1 MECPLV
7 NRRPIVSVSI
17 VSSIP
22 EKFPARSHPHRFPHR
37 GFLPEG
43 RYFTL
48 TWGIGYDYGGM
59 TTVALER
66 SSAFARLDNRS
77 VEILT
82 LSPEMKGQN
91 RGREL
96 RAEGRID
103 RRVTVRNLWDDLT
116 SWPDRKLR
124 RMVGTI
130 EPDHTS
136 AEDVMERTAQDWS
149 ETQKDS
155 EDKLLQVDRYHDR
168 GHLLVIDRHDMK
180 KRGHRGGRRITLFDR
195 DQKVIAQWSTARDF
209 YHAWLDVVIGT
220 KPSYL
225 ICDSAFVGNFIH
237 EYRRDNVILSQVVH
251 SHHLAGAN
259 GAESSEFAEGKF
271 GFLTRIDGF
280 DLVVTLTD
288 RQRKDLERLR
298 LSAGKLRTVS
308 NLTEDLNG
316 DPDKPRVRGQGA
328 MIARLVPQKRVGD
341 AITAI
346 ATAVGEGAEVMLDVY
361 GEGED
366 RTELADLIDGNNLA
380 NSVKLH
386 GHTPS
391 AKTNFR
397 SHSFS
402 LLTSQ
407 SEGQGLVV
415 LESLSAGCIPIC
427 YDVDFGPADIIEH
440 GVNGYLVPNGDIDAL
455 ANTIS
460 EFMSLPESVVAEM
473 RGNAVARAAD
483 FFEVPIVRRWGEVL
497 AKTSFAPIT
506 RVEGARAEAETVD
519 VDTDAVTV
527 SVRVSDL
534 GEADPEQIFLSW
546 KSRTGTFFG
555 RVETRRDESGVTAV
569 IPQTRFEY
577 ITEGYVDFSLDLVFK
592 RGFERVRITSSDD
605 TIVNRQGKMSLYSTK
620 YGNLSGRIDQCHEDA
635 AGAREGFTSTS

>member
-1 MECPLV
+1 
-7 NRRPIVSVSI
+7 
-17 VSSIP
+17 
-22 EKFPARSHPHRFPHR
+22 
-37 GFLPEG
+37 
-43 RYFTL
+43 
-48 TWGIGYDYGGM
+48 M

-259 GAESSEFAEGKF
+259 GAESSEFAEDKF

-288 RQRKDLERLR
+288 RQRMDLERLR

-346 ATAVGEGAEVMLDVY
+346 ATAVGEGVEVTLDVY

-366 RTELADLIDGNNLA
+366 RTELADLIDSNKLA

-427 YDVDFGPADIIEH
+427 YDVDFGPADIIEP
-440 GVNGYLVPNGDIDAL
+440 GVNGYLVPKGDIDAL

-460 EFMSLPESVVAEM
+460 EFMSLPESTVAEM

-483 FFEVPIVRRWGEVL
+483 FFELPIVRRWGEVL
-497 AKTSFAPIT
+497 AETSFAPIT
-506 RVEGARAEAETVD
+506 RVEGARAEAEAVD
-519 VDTDAVTV
+519 VDTEAVTV
-527 SVRVSDL
+527 LVRVSDH

-546 KSRTGTFFG
+546 KSRTGTYFG

-569 IPQTRFEY
+569 IPQTRFEA
-577 ITEGYVDFSLDLVFK
+577 ITEGYVDFSLDLVFE
-592 RGFERVRITSSDD
+592 RGFERVRIASRDD
-605 TIVNRQGKMSLYSTK
+605 AIVNRQGKMSLYSTK

-635 AGAREGFTSTS
+635 AGAGEGFTSTS